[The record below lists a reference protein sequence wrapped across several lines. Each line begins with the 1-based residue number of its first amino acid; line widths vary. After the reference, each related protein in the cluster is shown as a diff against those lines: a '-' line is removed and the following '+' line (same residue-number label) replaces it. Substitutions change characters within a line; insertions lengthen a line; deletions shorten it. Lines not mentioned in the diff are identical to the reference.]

1 MTPINDG
8 PPENSPAVAP
18 YGEEPPEPPQ
28 NWIASVPPP
37 TQHRAPATPAPY
49 IDYRDEPAPSSI
61 EVLPAVLSSADLL
74 AEIAASRRAQLRS
87 NTGVRGAL
95 NKVGF
100 RLGLSPAEQRTENR
114 RGRIRRQLTSS
125 YQISVVSVK
134 GGAGR
139 TTAVAALG
147 STFAA
152 LRPDRVV
159 AIDANPGFG
168 DLAAR
173 TRRHPYGLTL
183 RDLAHGAQ
191 LDAFSAVS
199 AYTSI
204 NSADL
209 AVVAC
214 PWTPET
220 TEALSGQEYA
230 AGVEVLRRHYNLL
243 LVDCGT
249 GVLDSVTGTVLR
261 SSDAVVVITPPTVGG
276 VTGAVATL
284 NWLNT
289 HGLHHLAARSIVAI
303 SHHRPDKPVV
313 DIEAIEQLFATV
325 QRPTCQLP
333 YDAHLAEGGEIDL
346 RLLEKDALLA
356 FEDLA
361 AWLADGFPGYLLE
374 GTEDMGGRW

>member
-1 MTPINDG
+1 MTPIDDG
-8 PPENSPAVAP
+8 PVVGAP
-18 YGEEPPEPPQ
+18 PVVTYVEEPPEPQQ
-28 NWIASVPPP
+28 NWIATVAPPP
-37 TQHRAPATPAPY
+37 AQHRAPAMPAPY
-49 IDYRDEPAPSSI
+49 VDNRGEQTPSI

-74 AEIAASRRAQLRS
+74 AEIAATRRAQLRS
-87 NTGVRGAL
+87 NAGMRGAL

-100 RLGLSPAEQRTENR
+100 RLGLSPAEQRTEHR

-159 AIDANPGFG
+159 AVDANPGFG
-168 DLAAR
+168 DLATR

-214 PWTPET
+214 PWTPES

-249 GVLDSVTGTVLR
+249 SVLDSVTGTVLR

-333 YDAHLAEGGEIDL
+333 YDPHLAEGGEIDL
-346 RLLEKDALLA
+346 RLLDKTSALA

-374 GTEDMGGRW
+374 GDSDTGGHW